1 MVRRFRDRI
10 TYYEIYN
17 ETDSYGYRPNRP
29 LTDGY
34 REYCQLVREV
44 VPIIR
49 EEHPEAK
56 IVLGSPGQ
64 LARVFF
70 NTCLEEGIGPLV
82 DVLAWHPFYQAD
94 PETPAYRSYVSDV
107 QELKQQARAHG
118 FRGICMGTELTWS
131 APYPQALPD
140 ERRPLVVSELVK
152 AKYLARLMI
161 THVWLDMPAFWNE
174 TWQDQLIDWDVGL
187 FRNTFTSEPLNSTQ
201 PQPAYYVLRTLST
214 VFEDAVPAELAVE
227 LRNKEIAFDTFSF
240 NLPNGE
246 ILVALWVSGA
256 GSDDFLDIIS
266 DIVLPGILYERA
278 TGIDT
283 LNGFEQ
289 ELRVSIEGNDTVL
302 TGMLIKDY
310 PVVLRL
316 DKVRTEGENHE
327 IRNMCSRR

>member
-1 MVRRFRDRI
+1 
-10 TYYEIYN
+10 
-17 ETDSYGYRPNRP
+17 
-29 LTDGY
+29 
-34 REYCQLVREV
+34 
-44 VPIIR
+44 
-49 EEHPEAK
+49 
-56 IVLGSPGQ
+56 
-64 LARVFF
+64 
-70 NTCLEEGIGPLV
+70 
-82 DVLAWHPFYQAD
+82 
-94 PETPAYRSYVSDV
+94 
-107 QELKQQARAHG
+107 
-118 FRGICMGTELTWS
+118 
-131 APYPQALPD
+131 
-140 ERRPLVVSELVK
+140 
-152 AKYLARLMI
+152 
-161 THVWLDMPAFWNE
+161 
-174 TWQDQLIDWDVGL
+174 
-187 FRNTFTSEPLNSTQ
+187 
-201 PQPAYYVLRTLST
+201 